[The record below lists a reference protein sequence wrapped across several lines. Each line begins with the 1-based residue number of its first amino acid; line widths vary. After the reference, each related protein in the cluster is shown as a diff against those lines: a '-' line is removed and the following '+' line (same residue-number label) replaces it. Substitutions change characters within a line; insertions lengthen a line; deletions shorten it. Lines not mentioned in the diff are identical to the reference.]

1 MALTGDCPAC
11 TSSVYAFVPATKPE
25 VRHGSECH
33 VCGRGLVFQADVARN
48 DQSPWRRVATGRI
61 YLVSRTD
68 DYYDDGGDGGAAA
81 VAAAGRATRRRW
93 CVGPVAAEAP
103 VTARSHSLAVREMHR
118 ASSVGLHPSTWVSV
132 YPPSAMPNAAASS
145 MKTGCAS
152 TAAEARTATPMGAS
166 PGGLPRAASVARTAG
181 RTSRRQRRQGRR
193 GMSVGWTL
201 TTSAHAP
208 GMCVR
213 CTT

>member
-1 MALTGDCPAC
+1 VLGLLGIFLVQSGWNKLGSLRAGNTMALTGDCPAC

-81 VAAAGRATRRRW
+81 VAAAG
-93 CVGPVAAEAP
+93 AETGIETGTGLGTGTGTAP
-103 VTARSHSLAVREMHR
+103 
-118 ASSVGLHPSTWVSV
+118 PPWPP
-132 YPPSAMPNAAASS
+132 PPS
-145 MKTGCAS
+145 K
-152 TAAEARTATPMGAS
+152 
-166 PGGLPRAASVARTAG
+166 LPPK
-181 RTSRRQRRQGRR
+181 
-193 GMSVGWTL
+193 L
-201 TTSAHAP
+201 
-208 GMCVR
+208 
-213 CTT
+213 